1 MGQRLVI
8 SVNRDSKRIATVYY
22 HWSGYTVSAL
32 EEVLHLANIYNS
44 HYEIMEN
51 LNNDEFV
58 IQLAACIHGGGGFSE
73 ESKKFLEKKL
83 SRNDLRLAENRNDGI
98 FDVTEDGMADSDS
111 WAEAD
116 ASIDFTRKV
125 FSIEGA
131 VLFFHENEFD
141 EIYEMEDDF
150 DPDNLPEIDA
160 LSEVP
165 FVEMESLLKKLQE
178 TGGLFRMKDDAEGI
192 YMLIE

>member
-8 SVNRDSKRIATVYY
+8 SVNRDLKRIATVYY

-58 IQLAACIHGGGGFSE
+58 IQLAAYIHGDGGFSE
-73 ESKKFLEKKL
+73 ESKKYLEKKL
-83 SRNDLRLAENRNDGI
+83 SRNDLRLVKSRNDGI
-98 FDVTEDGMADSDS
+98 FDVTEEGMADSDG
-111 WAEAD
+111 WAEAF

-125 FSIEGA
+125 FSIEGS
-131 VLFFHENEFD
+131 VLFFHESEYD
-141 EIYEMEDDF
+141 EIYEFEDDF
-150 DPDNLPEIDA
+150 DPDNLPEIDT
-160 LSEVP
+160 LSEIP

-178 TGGLFRMKDDAEGI
+178 IGGVFRIKDDAEGI